1 MTKLLRLTGV
11 ALLALTIGV
20 FGCDDDADPVAPTV
34 TVPTTV
40 TVTVPTTPPTTPPVV
55 VTMTPPSQTIGV
67 GGTVVFAVSVSGG
80 AVGEAATWTC
90 ASSDPSLATVSD
102 TPVGCQATAVA
113 AGGVTITAVV
123 TKGGE
128 TVNTAAGLTIT
139 EDMAALASVRIVSIK
154 DSDEDDEVL
163 SGKVTVT
170 LSVDFGDQI
179 PVQLS
184 VLVDEVVAEIL
195 PFASAVPALQ
205 DEPAQQAAHPYE
217 LSFNAADY
225 DLVTGEPA
233 YMNGERTI
241 SAELMVASSDEPIT
255 SGFHAREFDN
265 DDGYL
270 VMADLGDNSARS
282 DDGRQW
288 YGGPDNGTIDIT
300 ALPVSYSGR
309 SVTSV
314 SANFCGEDAT
324 DLDGADGYTFEFECE
339 GYESNTDAEGV
350 VGEMLALSSVGE
362 SGMILNAEDLPFPAF
377 VDFAGPSAPTFS
389 PNPNGREGGW
399 VNLAVDF
406 TGAQKTSNKNGWL
419 NYNDDDAGVGG
430 YNPVL
435 RYAAVPSSGG
445 GTGLD
450 EAIAAPILTLANL
463 PGESKKNAYCAVA
476 SAVDLLGNQS
486 ALPNAE
492 DHATAAGTCM
502 MAGVASDDDATPT
515 AVVATYYMALLEAA
529 NAETPAEGAAENL
542 ANAGLMVGVDVTP
555 PTVEFLLAS
564 LEDEATSIA
573 DGALWGLHVADRDG
587 EMHSDPVDVGI
598 SVREAKTTTKFTE
611 SMAADPGADE
621 FKVNSSVSLRH
632 SVTFSRIREGY
643 YTFSATAMDAAGNE
657 SAPMSRVALHDKTPP
672 LAPGLFLVPGDDH
685 ASYSKTLILTDNL
698 SVKSYS
704 AALILPGVG
713 ELTLKTGMVD
723 GYNAASPLTTSKTVQ
738 EAVNL
743 PIVAVQDGTQPTPG
757 AMPVALFKVYTY
769 DQTGKFAH
777 ALDDLSVPTDAIP
790 PVMFPAA
797 GAGFKVEVTGGAA
810 GAGVALKATAEVA
823 DAVGNLEAT
832 FSSVAF
838 YATVMIDAGV
848 HLRHIATVSGSV
860 ATTTL
865 TETPSRNWIY
875 EAKVSGADFLA
886 AVDDAASYSG
896 PVFALGMAGD
906 GLTVYAE
913 SAMVSVSKPT
923 P

>member
-1 MTKLLRLTGV
+1 MTKLLRFAGV

-20 FGCDDDADPVAPTV
+20 FGCGDDADPVAPTV
-34 TVPTTV
+34 TV
-40 TVTVPTTPPTTPPVV
+40 TVPPTPPTPPPTPPVV

-154 DSDEDDEVL
+154 DGDEDDEVL

-300 ALPVSYSGR
+300 ALPVSYSGG

-314 SANFCGEDAT
+314 SANFCSEDAT

-339 GYESNTDAEGV
+339 GHESNTDAEEGV

-406 TGAQKTSNKNGWL
+406 TDAQKTSNKNGWL

-502 MAGVASDDDATPT
+502 MAGVASDDDAIPM
-515 AVVATYYMALLEAA
+515 VVATGYMALLEAA
-529 NAETPAEGAAENL
+529 NAATPAEGAAENL

-573 DGALWGLHVADRDG
+573 AGALWGLHVADRDG

-611 SMAADPGADE
+611 GMADIDDE
-621 FKVNSSVSLRH
+621 FEVNSQVSLRH
-632 SVTFSRIREGY
+632 SVTFSRNREGY

-657 SAPMSRVALHDKTPP
+657 SAPVSRVALHDETDP
-672 LAPGLFLVPGDDH
+672 LEPGLFLVPGDDH
-685 ASYSKTLILTDNL
+685 ASYSKTLILRDNL

-704 AALILPGVG
+704 AVLILPGVG

-723 GYNAASPLTTSKTVQ
+723 GYNAVSLTTNKTVQ
-738 EAVNL
+738 ETVNL
-743 PIVAVQDGTQPTPG
+743 PIVAVQNAIGTPEV
-757 AMPVALFKVYTY
+757 APVAMFKVYSY
-769 DQTGKFAH
+769 DQTGGSGNSS
-777 ALDDLSVPTDAIP
+777 DDLSVD
-790 PVMFPAA
+790 
-797 GAGFKVEVTGGAA
+797 VTGITPVTFATGDVTVEATA
-810 GAGVALKATAEVA
+810 PDDEVALKATADVA
-823 DAVGNLEAT
+823 DAVVNLDAT

-838 YATVMIDAGV
+838 YATVSVDGV
-848 HLRHIATVSGSV
+848 TQLRHIATVSESA

-865 TETPSRNWIY
+865 TETSRNWIY
-875 EAKVSGADFLA
+875 EAKVSDADFLA
-886 AVDDAASYSG
+886 AVDDPDSYSG
-896 PVFALGMAGD
+896 TVYALGMADD
-906 GLTVYAE
+906 GLVVYA
-913 SAMVSVSKPT
+913 SATGVSVGN
-923 P
+923 